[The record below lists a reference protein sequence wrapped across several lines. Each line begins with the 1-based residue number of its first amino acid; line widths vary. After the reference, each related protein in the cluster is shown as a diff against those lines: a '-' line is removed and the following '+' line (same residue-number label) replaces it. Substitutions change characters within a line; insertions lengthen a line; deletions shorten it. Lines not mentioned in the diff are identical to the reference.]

1 MMKSEIIQKQ
11 GVLMFHR
18 VALVTGASRGIGR
31 EIALTLCRSN
41 FDIIVASPEI
51 ENNEAVADTVRQCGG
66 NAMTLNLDVS
76 SEESVKEG
84 VSAALKKMG
93 RIDVLVNN
101 AGITRDGLAMR
112 MKQADWNLVLQ
123 INLTGAFLT
132 TQAVIPAMMKE
143 RWGRIIN
150 IASVVGEMG
159 NAGQANYVASKSG
172 LIGLTKCLAKELAS
186 RNITVNAIAPGFIA
200 RSSSAARRGLYH
212 NTAAVID
219 ADGEMRASTAR
230 CTSRTT
236 RSTTRSST
244 SRPATSASRLRHEV
258 RAHRRAGLL
267 GPVVSGGRAPDG
279 AAGREHPLL
288 PDGHRLAPA
297 EKAEYGAAQHDAWET
312 IQRAHAIANGIYV
325 AAVNRVGT
333 RARRRRA
340 RVLGRGPSSPTRSAA
355 CSPRPPTRRRSW
367 SSSATSPAWRRSA
380 ATGPSC
386 ATAASTPTGHQSKL
400 GLPRVTPTAR
410 SAGWCSKAAPSTSTA
425 PERC

>member
-41 FDIIVASPEI
+41 YDIIVASPEI
-51 ENNEAVADTVRQCGG
+51 ENNETVAETIRQCGG
-66 NAMTLNLDVS
+66 DAMTLNLDVS

-84 VSAALKKMG
+84 VAAALKKMG

-123 INLTGAFLT
+123 INLTGAFLA

-186 RNITVNAIAPGFIA
+186 RNITVNAIAPGFIETDMTHVLTQEVKDQMM
-200 RSSSAARRGLYH
+200 S
-212 NTAAVID
+212 VIPLKRFGKP
-219 ADGEMRASTAR
+219 AD
-230 CTSRTT
+230 
-236 RSTTRSST
+236 
-244 SRPATSASRLRHEV
+244 
-258 RAHRRAGLL
+258 
-267 GPVVSGGRAPDG
+267 
-279 AAGREHPLL
+279 
-288 PDGHRLAPA
+288 
-297 EKAEYGAAQHDAWET
+297 
-312 IQRAHAIANGIYV
+312 IAN
-325 AAVNRVGT
+325 AVKFLASEDANYITGSVLRVNG
-333 RARRRRA
+333 
-340 RVLGRGPSSPTRSAA
+340 GMYM
-355 CSPRPPTRRRSW
+355 
-367 SSSATSPAWRRSA
+367 
-380 ATGPSC
+380 
-386 ATAASTPTGHQSKL
+386 
-400 GLPRVTPTAR
+400 
-410 SAGWCSKAAPSTSTA
+410 
-425 PERC
+425 